1 MAISKKETTTERIVI
16 VMDKIIGFLFRTAE
30 DLQHFDKKR
39 KEEMQKYAN
48 KQCKKAFVVGVAAGT
63 LLGFVLKATVF

>member
-1 MAISKKETTTERIVI
+1 
-16 VMDKIIGFLFRTAE
+16 MDKIIVFLFRTAE